1 MNLGADMM
9 RDKSQDAFAIARRQ
23 TLSGIGKSTRQPVD
37 PEPTV
42 GVEHNLDDRW
52 VFKPERDRRAKR
64 GAQHARATRRRLLIE
79 LVDCHLRPPLDTGQ
93 WQP

>member
-1 MNLGADMM
+1 MNLSADMM

-37 PEPTV
+37 PEPAV
-42 GVEHNLDDRW
+42 RIEHNFDDRW
-52 VFKPERDRRAKR
+52 VFKPERDSRPER

-79 LVDCHLRPPLDTGQ
+79 LMDCHFRPPLNTSRS
-93 WQP
+93 

>member
-1 MNLGADMM
+1 MNLGADMV
-9 RDKSQDAFAIARRQ
+9 RDKPQDAFAISRRQ
-23 TLSGIGKSTRQPVD
+23 TLSRIRKSTREPID

-42 GVEHNLDDRW
+42 GVEHDLNDGR
-52 VFKPERDRRAKR
+52 VFKPECDRRAKR